1 MNGLKPLEMN
11 GLKPLEMNG
20 LKPLEMDIPTIT
32 PQRVTWYSG

>member
-1 MNGLKPLEMN
+1 MN